1 MKMLCN
7 NKGKVG
13 AGKDKGYEQYLY
25 THTNISLITVVFT
38 HFISHLFNTAN
49 TIKLLL
55 SSITTNGLH
64 YVNRRVY
71 QVNKVLTNVNKYV
84 NNLYTPARF
93 LAYHTSTIFHRDYGH
108 AFAKERPITRIM
120 LTYYEILWRLRRDR

>member
-55 SSITTNGLH
+55 PSIITNGLH
-64 YVNRRVY
+64 YANRRAY
-71 QVNKVLTNVNKYV
+71 QVNKVLTMVNIIKQSLHTCQISGISYINHISQGLWARFRERTSYNTYYV
-84 NNLYTPARF
+84 NILRN
-93 LAYHTSTIFHRDYGH
+93 
-108 AFAKERPITRIM
+108 IM
-120 LTYYEILWRLRRDR
+120 EVAP